1 MSVAWIHAIKGE
13 ENGQQKFRKQTSL
26 QEAWRLSKQS
36 KTKQNKRAEWMVM
49 SSVWSKRRGN
59 CRHASRKCGV
69 ASGAALASKGLWD
82 SLCLGPARTLDLLM
96 FMRQLPSSLRYT
108 FHTRHE
114 LQYFQLH
121 IHTIGNLHKL
131 WGKKEMRRKYTRL
144 LLVIISQINVYYF

>member
-1 MSVAWIHAIKGE
+1 MQLERRMGSKSL
-13 ENGQQKFRKQTSL
+13 ENKQVYRKPGDFQ
-26 QEAWRLSKQS
+26 KQS

-82 SLCLGPARTLDLLM
+82 GLCLGPAGTLDLLM